1 MFTEVV
7 SAVEGMTELHKMER
21 GERES
26 VDFTGERSLFRRV
39 PAARPVL
46 QWEESPQRAL
56 SSWENHGCLVL
67 WIPRLNRN
75 KYYISET
82 YWQTNFSSALIDIKD
97 ISLVEPAWYPP
108 YSENALHVFAK
119 KPYQQRGRGEWLSIF
134 PSKKRHFHMKT
145 TEKNDDSILKRNRC
159 MIFAHC
165 SYQSNT
171 VRFAKR
177 TDITQLLK
185 MGSIRHQI
193 MVLLGGNFVSCCWC

>member
-1 MFTEVV
+1 MHIAYDSFFWRPLR
-7 SAVEGMTELHKMER
+7 SWQPPNGLGGQFWSQNRIRWLKFICSYASLPF
-21 GERES
+21 RE
-26 VDFTGERSLFRRV
+26 
-39 PAARPVL
+39 P
-46 QWEESPQRAL
+46 
-56 SSWENHGCLVL
+56 SWQNVIKISTTSCC
-67 WIPRLNRN
+67 IPRIVSVALWDERIATQPARN
-75 KYYISET
+75 KEYVSET

-97 ISLVEPAWYPP
+97 IPLVEPAWYPP

-165 SYQSNT
+165 SYQSNK

-177 TDITQLLK
+177 TDVTQLL
-185 MGSIRHQI
+185 
-193 MVLLGGNFVSCCWC
+193 